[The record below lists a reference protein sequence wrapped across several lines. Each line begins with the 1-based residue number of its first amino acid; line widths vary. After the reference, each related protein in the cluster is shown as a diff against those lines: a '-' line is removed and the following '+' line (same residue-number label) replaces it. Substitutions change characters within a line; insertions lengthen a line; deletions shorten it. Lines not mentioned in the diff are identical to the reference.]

1 MFPLLLQ
8 SMRVTDFQ
16 KRGATALQNGSINIY
31 KRWSATCWGAPTFS
45 PVFIGILG
53 SLPPRR
59 SRVTQRE
66 RESRSIQGNHNSIV
80 LIHFPSILLLG
91 GNFTFFFLFSFTQK
105 GTLHFHMWMSY
116 HCPSVWLSIRES
128 LSHFP
133 PTNEL
138 SILTSIILIRRNEKG
153 KEEETKRV
161 DKCRRPR
168 ADTE

>member
-91 GNFTFFFLFSFTQK
+91 GNFTFFSLLFHSKGNSPFPHVNVLSLPQCVTFDPRVAFT
-105 GTLHFHMWMSY
+105 
-116 HCPSVWLSIRES
+116 
-128 LSHFP
+128 FP
-133 PTNEL
+133 PDEWAFHSYIHHLNKAKW
-138 SILTSIILIRRNEKG
+138 KG
-153 KEEETKRV
+153 K
-161 DKCRRPR
+161 RRR
-168 ADTE
+168 RRDEARR

>member
-91 GNFTFFFLFSFTQK
+91 GNFTFFFS
-105 GTLHFHMWMSY
+105 
-116 HCPSVWLSIRES
+116 S
-128 LSHFP
+128 LSLKR
-133 PTNEL
+133 EL
-138 SILTSIILIRRNEKG
+138 SISTCECLIIAPVCDFRSESRFHISPRRMSF
-153 KEEETKRV
+153 
-161 DKCRRPR
+161 PFLHPSS
-168 ADTE
+168 